1 MAEKVSNKSIKK
13 LGILQYNDRGINK
26 IDSITIERK
35 KNLMINQ
42 YSIILNCS
50 PVLFKS
56 KAP

>member
-26 IDSITIERK
+26 IDSITIETK